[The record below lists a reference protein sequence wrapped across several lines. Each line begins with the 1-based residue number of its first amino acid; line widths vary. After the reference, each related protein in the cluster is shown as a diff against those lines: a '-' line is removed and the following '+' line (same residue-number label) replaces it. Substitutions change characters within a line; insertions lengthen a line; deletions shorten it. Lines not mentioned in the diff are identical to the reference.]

1 MIIIVISL
9 GCCVQEMKMF
19 NYDICQPEIQRV
31 FIWNQRI
38 AIWGAQNPA
47 VTRQVFCMQVKAR
60 AFYEK
65 QERQSG
71 GVTIT

>member
-60 AFYEK
+60 AFMRNKKGRVE
-65 QERQSG
+65 G
-71 GVTIT
+71 